1 MAQKLT
7 HLERL
12 AKSYEV
18 ENYLDYILETLL
30 NGNFSEI
37 EGLTKQLKRNELVE
51 LTAYAMQTLSPYDF
65 NRLVR
70 YIK

>member
-37 EGLTKQLKRNELVE
+37 EWLTKQLKRNELVE